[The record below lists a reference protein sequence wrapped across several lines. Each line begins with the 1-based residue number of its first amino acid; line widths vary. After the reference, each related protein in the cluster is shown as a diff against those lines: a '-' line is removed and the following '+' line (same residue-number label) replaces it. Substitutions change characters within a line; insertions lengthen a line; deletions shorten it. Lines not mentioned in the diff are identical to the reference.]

1 MDAGDVKYREGDG
14 GGGYGAVTSM
24 IVAKVED
31 GPKIT
36 KGDFHGMGPSPAL
49 RKVSDH
55 MKMWR

>member
-14 GGGYGAVTSM
+14 GGGYGTVTSM

-36 KGDFHGMGPSPAL
+36 KGDFHEMGPSPAL

-55 MKMWR
+55 MKM